1 MFVYLNKS
9 IKNISLFNTI
19 ISKELFVTKKV
30 QSLFEEKKQF
40 NLLTIILSLLY
51 IKKFVTKYKRVKY
64 FEVSND

>member
-51 IKKFVTKYKRVKY
+51 IKKNCYKIQKGKI
-64 FEVSND
+64 F